1 MSCAPLCSL
10 EVYKNDDSEQREESH
25 CGWLSKWYICCTAGV
40 KRYDS
45 HTSSMASHSFISV
58 ADFKRVL
65 KTSNI
70 TSLHAIQDFNKV
82 LVHSD
87 EGLDAYSLD
96 IMARVVLGLSRPQDL
111 DASRERISGQDVAV
125 LFARV
130 EKVERRTIGSH
141 PFLLPT

>member
-1 MSCAPLCSL
+1 
-10 EVYKNDDSEQREESH
+10 
-25 CGWLSKWYICCTAGV
+25 
-40 KRYDS
+40 
-45 HTSSMASHSFISV
+45 MAFHSFISV

-130 EKVERRTIGSH
+130 EKVERRMIGSH